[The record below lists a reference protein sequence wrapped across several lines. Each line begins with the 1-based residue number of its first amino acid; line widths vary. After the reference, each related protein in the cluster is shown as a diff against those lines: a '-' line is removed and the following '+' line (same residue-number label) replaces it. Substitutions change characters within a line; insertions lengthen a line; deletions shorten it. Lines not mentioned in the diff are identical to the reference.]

1 MCGKWPRRTVNRSRG
16 KLGSVADNVWW
27 CSPGFVYIRVL
38 SFWAFVLVID
48 FLLEFRLELL
58 WPLWLFLT
66 SVYDSFKYQGLAFSV
81 FFVCLSLTADF
92 LCFLFIPVQWLFFVA
107 PTYVWI
113 QYVWHTGKT
122 NQPNKCCYA
131 CYTLNCVFHDVTSIA
146 ERGVCLPTICLWVLF
161 IYVEASIRLKDLKH
175 FPAHLDLCRPF
186 AAHCIGYPV
195 VTWGFDIKGYIS
207 YRIRQVHIYNECALN
222 LN

>member
-1 MCGKWPRRTVNRSRG
+1 M
-16 KLGSVADNVWW
+16 
-27 CSPGFVYIRVL
+27 
-38 SFWAFVLVID
+38 
-48 FLLEFRLELL
+48 
-58 WPLWLFLT
+58 
-66 SVYDSFKYQGLAFSV
+66 
-81 FFVCLSLTADF
+81 CLSLTADF

-113 QYVWHTGKT
+113 QYVWHTGEFVFFT
-122 NQPNKCCYA
+122 MLGYSHLICSM
-131 CYTLNCVFHDVTSIA
+131 CVLFVFFQI
-146 ERGVCLPTICLWVLF
+146 ERGICLPTICLWVLF

-207 YRIRQVHIYNECALN
+207 YRIRQVAYLFIQRFIRLRTHKLN
-222 LN
+222 F

>member
-1 MCGKWPRRTVNRSRG
+1 M
-16 KLGSVADNVWW
+16 
-27 CSPGFVYIRVL
+27 
-38 SFWAFVLVID
+38 
-48 FLLEFRLELL
+48 
-58 WPLWLFLT
+58 
-66 SVYDSFKYQGLAFSV
+66 
-81 FFVCLSLTADF
+81 CLSLTADF

-113 QYVWHTGKT
+113 QYVWHTGKYFNT
-122 NQPNKCCYA
+122 SLSSIYLL
-131 CYTLNCVFHDVTSIA
+131 TTSLWISFHIEQI
-146 ERGVCLPTICLWVLF
+146 ERGVCLPTVCLWVLF

-207 YRIRQVHIYNECALN
+207 YRIRQVLDHINPFTFEVLH
-222 LN
+222 

>member
-1 MCGKWPRRTVNRSRG
+1 
-16 KLGSVADNVWW
+16 L
-27 CSPGFVYIRVL
+27 
-38 SFWAFVLVID
+38 
-48 FLLEFRLELL
+48 
-58 WPLWLFLT
+58 
-66 SVYDSFKYQGLAFSV
+66 QAFSV

-113 QYVWHTGKT
+113 QYVWHTGDL
-122 NQPNKCCYA
+122 
-131 CYTLNCVFHDVTSIA
+131 LNHKIYENILVPTILIFWA
-146 ERGVCLPTICLWVLF
+146 ERGICLPTICLWVLF

-207 YRIRQVHIYNECALN
+207 YRIRQVSLVCFLFLIPSHLFIVF
-222 LN
+222 